1 MKKRIRRG
9 VFVLAI
15 SLILC
20 GGSAYATDT
29 ITNTS
34 GVIMTEEQ
42 ANKIDTIFA
51 EGYSKYISQ
60 EEFNK
65 YIDAEI
71 VSSDIKYSK
80 TTYRNGNF
88 VSEEEVTKEEF
99 ENSKLTTLQS
109 ETCKENEP
117 NRDYYDSVTTN
128 YKSLTS
134 TVIVQSGSYSLVNML
149 NWLQV
154 PKYKSYDVFAFY
166 LSNFSY
172 YNVAGSQ
179 LYYNSTGSGGYNYNS
194 SSAGYKSS
202 SVGAGISMNLKDGSN
217 ITGYYLSLT
226 ANLTAGNSSHGTT
239 YVSYQHAKTDLTR
252 AQSMSYT
259 FSLSGLGNVV
269 YYSSPTLMNSY
280 DGMSGTIVYVPF

>member
-9 VFVLAI
+9 VYALVALLVLF
-15 SLILC
+15 
-20 GGSAYATDT
+20 GGTVYAMDT
-29 ITNTS
+29 FTNS
-34 GVIMTEEQ
+34 NGVLMTEEQ
-42 ANKIDTIFA
+42 ANKIDSIFS

-60 EEFNK
+60 EEFDK
-65 YIDAEI
+65 YINAEI
-71 VSSDIKYSK
+71 VSSDVKYSK
-80 TTYRNGNF
+80 TTYRNDEF
-88 VSEEEVTKEEF
+88 VSEEDVTREEF
-99 ENSKLTTLQS
+99 ENNKLTTLHNES
-109 ETCKENEP
+109 CKETEGNS
-117 NRDYYDSVTTN
+117 NYSDTVTTN
-128 YKSLTS
+128 YKSLNT
-134 TVIVQSGSYSLVNML
+134 TVIVQSGNYSIVNVL
-149 NWLQV
+149 HWTQV

-179 LYYNSTGSGGYNYNS
+179 VYYNTSGSGSYNYNS

-239 YVSYQHAKTDLTR
+239 YVTYQHAKTDLTR

-259 FSLSGLGNVV
+259 FSLGGLGNVL
-269 YYSSPTLMNSY
+269 YYSNSAIMNSY

>member
-9 VFVLAI
+9 VYVLAT
-15 SLILC
+15 LLLLC
-20 GGSAYATDT
+20 GGSVYATDT
-29 ITNTS
+29 FINTN
-34 GVIMTEEQ
+34 GVSMTETQ
-42 ANKIDTIFA
+42 ANKIDTIFS

-60 EEFNK
+60 NEFDK

-80 TTYRNGNF
+80 STYKNGEF
-88 VSEEEVTKEEF
+88 VSEEEVTREEF
-99 ENSKLTTLQS
+99 ENSTLTSTES
-109 ETCKENEP
+109 ESCKESTG
-117 NRDYYDSVTTN
+117 NRNYSDTVTTN
-128 YKSLTS
+128 YKSLNT
-134 TVIVQSGSYSLVNML
+134 TVIVQSGNYSMVNVL
-149 NWLQV
+149 HWTQV
-154 PKYKSYDVFAFY
+154 PKYRSYDVFAFY

-179 LYYNSTGSGGYNYNS
+179 VYYNTSGSGSYNYNS

>member
-1 MKKRIRRG
+1 MKKGIRR
-9 VFVLAI
+9 VACVLAT

-20 GGSAYATDT
+20 GGSVYATD
-29 ITNTS
+29 IFTNTS
-34 GVIMTEEQ
+34 GVSMTEAQ
-42 ANKIDTIFA
+42 ANKIDTIFS

-80 TTYRNGNF
+80 ITYKNDEF
-88 VSEEEVTKEEF
+88 ISEEDVTKEEF
-99 ENSKLTTLQS
+99 DNSKITTLQS
-109 ETCKENEP
+109 ESSTENEI
-117 NRDYYDSVTTN
+117 NRSYSDSVTTN
-128 YKSLTS
+128 YKSLST
-134 TVIVQSGSYSLVNML
+134 TVINQSGNYSIVNVL
-149 NWLQV
+149 HWTQV

-179 LYYNSTGSGGYNYNS
+179 VYYNTTGSGGYNYNS

-226 ANLTAGNSSHGTT
+226 ANLTQSTGSHGTT
-239 YVSYQHAKTDLTR
+239 YVTYQHAKTDLTR
-252 AQSMSYT
+252 AQAMSYT
-259 FSLSGLGNVV
+259 FSLGGLGNVL
-269 YYSSPTLMNSY
+269 YYSNSAIMNSY